1 MRRYLDRL
9 LAGYGQRVTLE
20 RAEPIQVQAFLQPLA
35 SRDETAPAEAVSL
48 GMLDGR
54 RWMYLGA
61 EEVCPGEV
69 LRWEDLAFRVRS
81 SRPYAVGGAV
91 LYWWAALEQE
101 AP

>member
-9 LAGYGQRVTLE
+9 LAGYGQRVTVE
-20 RAEPIQVQAFLQPLA
+20 RAEPLQVQAFLQPLV

-69 LRWEDLAFRVRS
+69 LRCHPGFQGGQITDLLRHHRAD
-81 SRPYAVGGAV
+81 AGKAGIDG
-91 LYWWAALEQE
+91 L
-101 AP
+101 